1 MSPPMWGCGL
11 KYVVLSPEAYEEMV
25 TPYVGVWIEIFWFIT
40 ILILSIVTPYVGV
53 WIEIL
58 VGCGEQSQ
66 IDVTPYVGVWIEIKS
81 ECIEL
86 PDKQGHPLCGGVD

>member
-40 ILILSIVTPYVGV
+40 ILILSIVTP
-53 WIEIL
+53 
-58 VGCGEQSQ
+58 
-66 IDVTPYVGVWIEIKS
+66 
-81 ECIEL
+81 
-86 PDKQGHPLCGGVD
+86 